1 MNVDP
6 PGPHSLPSY
15 DEAEAVDDGDL
26 SPMPEVHDPEENHS
40 CFQVSV
46 AEKLQKEIG
55 SPCPSSVDPPPQD
68 SSDAPNSPI
77 KLAAPES
84 EEGTENKA
92 EDKIHAKKQKIRTV
106 FSDTQLCALRD
117 RFQRQRYLSLQ
128 QMQELSAILNLS
140 YKQVK
145 TWFQNQRMKCKRWQ
159 NNQWPRTGNSVTQGS
174 AFVEY
179 PSFNS
184 SYPQGCMNTSG
195 SLPVWGSQ
203 TWTNTWSSQS
213 WTNPTWSKQAWNNQA
228 WTNPTWSSQAW
239 TNPTWSSQAWNTQSW
254 CPQAWN
260 SQSWNTPYH
269 NFGEDSLQPYMQYQ
283 QSFSACDVEASWEA
297 PGEGHT
303 HFSTPQGLELLLNY
317 SMNMP
322 GEV

>member
-1 MNVDP
+1 
-6 PGPHSLPSY
+6 
-15 DEAEAVDDGDL
+15 A
-26 SPMPEVHDPEENHS
+26 
-40 CFQVSV
+40 
-46 AEKLQKEIG
+46 G

-159 NNQWPRTGNSVTQGS
+159 NNQWPRTGNSVTQKGS

-213 WTNPTWSKQAWNNQA
+213 WTNPTWSKQAWNN
-228 WTNPTWSSQAW
+228 
-239 TNPTWSSQAWNTQSW
+239 QAWNTQSW

>member
-1 MNVDP
+1 
-6 PGPHSLPSY
+6 
-15 DEAEAVDDGDL
+15 
-26 SPMPEVHDPEENHS
+26 
-40 CFQVSV
+40 
-46 AEKLQKEIG
+46 
-55 SPCPSSVDPPPQD
+55 VDPPPQD

-159 NNQWPRTGNSVTQGS
+159 NNQWPRTGNSVT
-174 AFVEY
+174 
-179 PSFNS
+179 
-184 SYPQGCMNTSG
+184 
-195 SLPVWGSQ
+195 
-203 TWTNTWSSQS
+203 QS